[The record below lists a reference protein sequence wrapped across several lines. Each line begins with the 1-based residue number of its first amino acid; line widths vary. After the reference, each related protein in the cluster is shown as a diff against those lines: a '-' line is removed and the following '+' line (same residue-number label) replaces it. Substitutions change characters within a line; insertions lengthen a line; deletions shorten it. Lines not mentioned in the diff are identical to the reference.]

1 VRVLFLGTPA
11 FAVPTLHAL
20 LASQHQVVGILTR
33 CDRPAGRSTRPLPSP
48 VKSAA
53 LAASLP
59 LLQPARVNSESTYV
73 AIRALEPEVAV
84 VVAFGCL
91 LSPQFLALPPRG
103 CVNVHASILPAYRGA
118 APIQWA
124 VAHAEAE
131 TGVTTMQM
139 DAGLDTGDLL
149 LGARVP
155 IGPEETAAE
164 LAERLAQLGARVLVE
179 TLDALD
185 GGAVTPRPQPLAGVS
200 YAPALDRGDAR
211 IAWDWSAARIA
222 ALVRGM
228 QPWPIAHA
236 ETPRGPLQVWRASPL
251 TPSTEGGMT
260 TGEVLELR
268 DRQVIVACGERSRLG
283 LSEVQPRGRRRMS
296 AADAWN
302 GRFLRAGD
310 RLA

>member
-1 VRVLFLGTPA
+1 
-11 FAVPTLHAL
+11 
-20 LASQHQVVGILTR
+20 
-33 CDRPAGRSTRPLPSP
+33 
-48 VKSAA
+48 VKTAA
-53 LAASLP
+53 LAAGLP
-59 LLQPARVNSESTYV
+59 LLQPSRVNSESTYA

-91 LSPQFLALPPRG
+91 LSPEFLALPPRG
-103 CVNVHASILPAYRGA
+103 CVNVHASLLPAYRGA

-124 VAHAEAE
+124 VARAEAE

-149 LGARVP
+149 LAAPVP
-155 IGPEETAAE
+155 IGPEETAADLAMR
-164 LAERLAQLGARVLVE
+164 LAELGAGVLLA
-179 TLDALD
+179 TLDALE
-185 GGAVTPRPQPLAGVS
+185 GGMVTPRPQPLEGVS
-200 YAPALDRGDAR
+200 HAPALTRADAR
-211 IAWDWSAARIA
+211 IDWTWSADRIA

-236 ETPRGPLQVWRASPL
+236 ETPRGPLQVWGASPRID
-251 TPSTEGGMT
+251 SSDGGT
-260 TGEVLELR
+260 IAGEVLALR
-268 DRQVIVACGERSRLG
+268 DRRVIVSCGAGTWLG
-283 LSEVQPRGRRRMS
+283 LREVQPQGRRRMA